1 MKHIGSVGD
10 KIQVQVKLVRSYE
23 FMTYYTYRGE
33 LNHIYTMETAEGDV
47 IVWKTSS
54 ELGYDVVRPNK
65 ADPSQTD
72 YGWLSIKKG
81 DVFTIKATVKKH
93 GEYKGELQ
101 TEVQR
106 VKVVEVVE
114 TAPTKEELEEK
125 KRNEQLATLKGGDF
139 TWRMPYAQYK
149 AHYADCETIA
159 GSYKVEEDGVPT
171 ITVIVRE
178 GRLKASGV
186 RGRHFAYYCLKN
198 SDGVYRTYYAVDSE
212 NAYKKAEKE
221 FPNSGWEL
229 HNITPT
235 GIKNYW

>member
-1 MKHIGSVGD
+1 MKHIGNVGD

-23 FMTYYTYRGE
+23 FMTYYSYQGE
-33 LNHIYTMETAEGDV
+33 LNHIYTMETTEGDV
-47 IVWKTSS
+47 VVWKTSS

-65 ADPSQTD
+65 ADPNQTD

-106 VKVVEVVE
+106 VKVVEVLE
-114 TAPTKEELEEK
+114 TAPTKEELEERK
-125 KRNEQLATLKGGDF
+125 KNEQLATLKGGDF

-149 AHYADCETIA
+149 AHYADCETVA

-186 RGRHFAYYCLKN
+186 RGQEFAYYTLKGN
-198 SDGVYRTYYAVDSE
+198 KGEVRTYKAVSFE
-212 NAYKKAEKE
+212 NAYKRANKE
-221 FPNSGWEL
+221 RLDADWTL
-229 HNITPT
+229 DHVTPC
-235 GIKNYW
+235 GMRAWW